1 MLKEIKLGLV
11 SSIKK
16 RRFMTISRLFKATFL
31 FGLVTLFFACN
42 TDELEN
48 KIAAL
53 EAEKLEANN
62 NLEGKEAIIVDFIGS
77 MNEIEANLATIKE
90 RENIITARFE
100 SGNIEMDDNMKDQIM
115 DDIDLISNLLLENK
129 EKMASLNAKF
139 SKSKRESNLKI
150 KELETMIESLAN
162 RMQEKDAEIADLHSQ
177 LAEANKQL
185 MVLFEEYN
193 NRIEELGDQED
204 RLNTAYYCYGS
215 SKELKEQGV
224 ITKKGGFIG
233 IGKAEKL
240 SDDFNKEY
248 FTQVDITLIN
258 EIELMSKKVKIITN
272 HPTDSYKIE
281 GEDGVADKLIIIDA
295 KAFWASSKYL
305 VMIVE

>member
-1 MLKEIKLGLV
+1 
-11 SSIKK
+11 
-16 RRFMTISRLFKATFL
+16 MTISKLFRTTFL
-31 FGLVTLFFACN
+31 LGLVTLFFACN
-42 TDELEN
+42 TDELEQ
-48 KIAAL
+48 KIAEL
-53 EAEKLEANN
+53 EAQNLEANGS
-62 NLEGKEAIIVDFIGS
+62 LEGKEAIIVDFMGA

-90 RENIITARFE
+90 RENIITARFDN
-100 SGNIEMDDNMKDQIM
+100 GNVEMDNNMKDQIM
-115 DDIDLISNLLLENK
+115 DDIDLINNLLLENK
-129 EKMASLNAKF
+129 DKMAALNAKF
-139 SKSKRESNLKI
+139 RKSEKESNLKI

-162 RMQEKDAEIADLHSQ
+162 RMQEKDAEIADLHTQ

-204 RLNTAYYCYGS
+204 KLNTAFYCYGS

-224 ITKKGGFIG
+224 ITKSGGFIG
-233 IGKAEKL
+233 IGKTEKL

-272 HPTDSYKIE
+272 HPSESYSIE
-281 GEDGVADKLIIIDA
+281 GDDDSAEKLIILDA
-295 KAFWASSKYL
+295 KAFWSSSKYL
-305 VMIVE
+305 VMVVEN